1 MIGKLVKSIFKLGF
15 YAAGLCGVVG
25 TWDYTQQAK
34 AADDDYS
41 FDAYKLSVVDRYGD
55 EAAIAF
61 AVIDAA
67 RTSAVRGIAVIDEAG
82 VLAKV
87 GLAVPERAL
96 ALTEPAAPVNAPL
109 ILASVATSLAPEISL
124 YPRARVL
131 R

>member
-34 AADDDYS
+34 AADYDYS

-61 AVIDAA
+61 QVMDVAKAG
-67 RTSAVRGIAVIDEAG
+67 AVRSINAINGVIVKSGAQAIIMRRLAAG
-82 VLAKV
+82 LLA
-87 GLAVPERAL
+87 
-96 ALTEPAAPVNAPL
+96 
-109 ILASVATSLAPEISL
+109 
-124 YPRARVL
+124 
-131 R
+131 